1 MMLLN
6 NRWIT
11 EDTYNKLLLKFRAE
25 QTNIQTKL
33 KNLQEVDKNYYS
45 TGMYLL
51 KLANKASAIFKSS
64 EPDVKRQLIKL
75 ILQNPTINDLTLNA
89 TIRKPFSL
97 WAKGLSR
104 QDWLPLE
111 DSNLGPGGYK

>member
-1 MMLLN
+1 
-6 NRWIT
+6 
-11 EDTYNKLLLKFRAE
+11 
-25 QTNIQTKL
+25 
-33 KNLQEVDKNYYS
+33 VDKNYYT

-75 ILQNPTINDLTLNA
+75 ILQNPVINDATLNA

-97 WAKGLSR
+97 WAKKFGRKPS
-104 QDWLPLE
+104 
-111 DSNLGPGGYK
+111 DSGFFSKK